1 MIGNFNMEAQNILLN
16 AKKEMNELGHP
27 YIGTEHLLL
36 SILKSDSDISNRLN
50 SYNLNYNNF
59 KEELCKIVGT
69 TDKKSEYFLYTPL
82 LRKVIEN
89 AIIDSKENNDGEVTS
104 EHLFFAM
111 LEEGEGIAIRILIG
125 MGIDIESMYDDFS
138 SSLIKKTKKG
148 KKKKL
153 MIYDLGFDMTSN
165 AKEGLVDPVIG
176 RDKEVKRVMEILCRR
191 TKNNPI
197 LIGEAGVGKTAIVEE
212 LSRLIANDE
221 VPNNLIGKKVISLDM
236 ATMVAGTKY
245 RGEFEERMKK
255 VIKELEDNDDIILFI
270 DEIHTL
276 VGAGGAEGA
285 IDASNILKPALARGK
300 IRCIGATTIEE
311 YKKFIEKDSALE
323 RRFQKIYIKEPS
335 IEETI
340 NILNN
345 LKPIYEVISLD
356 MATMVAGTKYR
367 GEFEERMKK
376 VIKELEDN
384 DDIILFIDEIHTLVG
399 AGGAEG
405 AIDASN
411 ILKPALARGKIRCIG
426 ATTIEEY
433 KKFIEKDSA
442 LERRFQKIY
451 IKEPSIE
458 ETINILNNLK
468 PIYEKYHN
476 VIVPDSIINSIV
488 SLSEKYIFDR
498 NRPDKEIDILDEV
511 CSMVSMKDNQDIIN
525 KKNIKK
531 KIEIL
536 EEEKNSYIIDNNIDK
551 AYDIRKKETELL
563 SILNEL
569 ELSSVKD
576 KNEITIEDVAFVIN
590 SRTNTPIY
598 EVMEDSSRSINNIK
612 NNLKRKIIGQ
622 DKAIDSLIEMTKRI
636 KFGYNDRVY
645 SSLFVG
651 PTGVGKSALAKWY
664 ANNIV
669 GESNFIRL
677 DMSEFG
683 DSTSVNKILG
693 SSPGYVGYDDN
704 KNILEEVRNKPNSVI
719 LLDEIDKAHPS
730 VINLFYQILEDGKI
744 KNSKGIDVRFNNSV
758 IIMTSNI
765 GFEKNSIGFNKINE
779 STLSTLKN
787 YFSVSFINRI
797 DNVIAFNRLS
807 EDNIRDIINIKLDDI
822 NNKYKSINI
831 SFTDNLI
838 NDIVSESK
846 YNEFGARRLD
856 KIIGSKVENKI
867 IDAIMN
873 KDNDVVID
881 SIKENITS

>member
-221 VPNNLIGKKVISLDM
+221 VPNNLIGKK
-236 ATMVAGTKY
+236 
-245 RGEFEERMKK
+245 
-255 VIKELEDNDDIILFI
+255 
-270 DEIHTL
+270 
-276 VGAGGAEGA
+276 
-285 IDASNILKPALARGK
+285 
-300 IRCIGATTIEE
+300 
-311 YKKFIEKDSALE
+311 
-323 RRFQKIYIKEPS
+323 
-335 IEETI
+335 
-340 NILNN
+340 
-345 LKPIYEVISLD
+345 VISLD

-807 EDNIRDIINIKLDDI
+807 EDNIRNIINIKLDDI

-838 NDIVSESK
+838 NDIVSECK